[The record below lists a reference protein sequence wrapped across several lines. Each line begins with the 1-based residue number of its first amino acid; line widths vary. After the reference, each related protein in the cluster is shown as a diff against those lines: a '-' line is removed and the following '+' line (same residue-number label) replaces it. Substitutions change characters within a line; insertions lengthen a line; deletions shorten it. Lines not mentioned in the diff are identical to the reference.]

1 MNEKNLIKK
10 LSPLKEVTPSSQRI
24 RQIKDKIY
32 HEIDGERKR
41 TSSFTLYDKYEH
53 LRPSYYGV
61 FIVLLLII
69 GTYIFYS
76 PYMQTNIQPLIYST
90 RIALADNHYQKTKL
104 AFEEAQ
110 MQFNSNESYQ
120 EVMATTGT
128 TNQYISDLHLQG
140 EKGKYTAQQC
150 KKLYQEY
157 MQYLY
162 VLKNRLEQQK
172 QPNYEAQVSQYQEQ
186 AKARIAYYK
195 T

>member
-41 TSSFTLYDKYEH
+41 TSSFTLYHKYEH
-53 LRPSYYGV
+53 LRPNHYGV

-157 MQYLY
+157 MQYLS

>member
-1 MNEKNLIKK
+1 MNEKDLTKK

-24 RQIKDKIY
+24 RRMKDKIY
-32 HEIDGERKR
+32 LEIDGEKKR
-41 TSSFTLYDKYEH
+41 TSNFTLYDKYEH
-53 LRPSYYGV
+53 LRPNYYGG

-69 GTYIFYS
+69 GIYIFYS

-104 AFEEAQ
+104 AFQEAQ

-157 MQYLY
+157 ALYLST
-162 VLKNRLEQQK
+162 LKNRLQQ
-172 QPNYEAQVSQYQEQ
+172 QRQQSYEAQVSQYQEQ
-186 AKARIAYYK
+186 AKSRLAYYK

>member
-24 RQIKDKIY
+24 RRMKDKIY

-41 TSSFTLYDKYEH
+41 TSSFTLYDTYLY
-53 LRPSYYGV
+53 LRHQQYGV
-61 FIVLLLII
+61 FIVLALII
-69 GTYIFYS
+69 GVGIFYL
-76 PYMQTNIQPLIYST
+76 PYTQNSIQPLIYST

-157 MQYLY
+157 MQYLS
-162 VLKNRLEQQK
+162 VLKNRLEQQG
-172 QPNYEAQVSQYQEQ
+172 QPNYEAQISQYQEQ
-186 AKARIAYYK
+186 AKSRFAYYK